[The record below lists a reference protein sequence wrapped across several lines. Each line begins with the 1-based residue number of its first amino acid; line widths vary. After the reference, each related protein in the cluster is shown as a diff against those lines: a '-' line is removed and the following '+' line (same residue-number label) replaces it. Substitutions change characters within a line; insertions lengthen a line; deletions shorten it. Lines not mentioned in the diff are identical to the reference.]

1 MQVVASSEALESVS
15 CDTLVIGAT
24 RDAETA
30 VLAPGSEPLDAAL
43 DGYLSQY
50 LQEVS
55 FKAGRGELITLPG
68 FGRVAAKSITVAG
81 LGEDPDE
88 DSVRGVAGSAA
99 RSLGERSVVAS
110 TLHLATGAA
119 SSAGAEAE
127 GFLLGSY
134 RFTAFKSDPHPSKI
148 QRFILL
154 GSPAEDALAR
164 GVARAEA
171 TILARD
177 LINEPAGSL
186 TPEVLAERVR
196 EIADVSELEVTVL
209 DAEALASQGFG
220 GIVGVGQGSAHPP
233 CLILLRYTPT
243 QARTK
248 ITLIG
253 KGITFDSGGLSIK
266 PAASMEEMKTDMAG
280 AGAVIG
286 ALSACSRLG
295 VKAEVTGVIAAAEN
309 MVSSRSFRPGDVLRH
324 YGGKT
329 TEVTNTD
336 AEGRLVLA
344 DALAYCSEQSPS
356 VMVDVATLTGA
367 IKVALGSK
375 AVGLFSNDDTL
386 ASEIEQA
393 ASSSGERVWRLPLY
407 DDYLKELDSDVAD
420 HKNSGGRW
428 GGSIIAAM
436 FLKQFV
442 GPGIRWAHLDIAG
455 AARSAAAYDEVSKGG
470 TGIATRTLISLL
482 ERDPLEDRESS
493 QRSARG
499 SREQSGSGG

>member
-1 MQVVASSEALESVS
+1 MQVVASTEAVESVS
-15 CDTLVIGAT
+15 CDTLLIGAM

-30 VLAPGSEPLDAAL
+30 VLAPGSEAADKAL
-43 DGYLSQY
+43 DGYLTQY

-55 FKAGRGELITLPG
+55 YKADRGELVTLPS
-68 FGRVAAKSITVAG
+68 FGRIAAKSITVAG
-81 LGEDPDE
+81 LGLAPDE

-99 RSLGERSVVAS
+99 RGLGERSVVAS
-110 TLHLATGAA
+110 TLHLATG
-119 SSAGAEAE
+119 SAGAAAE

-148 QRFILL
+148 QRLILL
-154 GSPAEDALAR
+154 GDPSEEALFKAM
-164 GVARAEA
+164 ARAEA
-171 TILARD
+171 TMLARD

-196 EIADVSELEVTVL
+196 DIADVSGLRATVL
-209 DAEALASQGFG
+209 DAEALAAQGFG
-220 GIVGVGQGSAHPP
+220 GIVGVGQGSARPP
-233 CLILLRYTPT
+233 CLILLSYAPSQPT
-243 QARTK
+243 TK

-266 PAASMEEMKTDMAG
+266 PAAGMEDMKTDMAG

-286 ALSACSRLG
+286 ALSACTRLG

-309 MVSSRSFRPGDVLRH
+309 MVSSTSFRPGDVLRH

-344 DALAYCSEQSPS
+344 DALAYSSEQSPS
-356 VMVDVATLTGA
+356 AMVDVATLTGA

-386 ASEIEQA
+386 ASEIEA
-393 ASSSGERVWRLPLY
+393 AATTSGERVWRLPLY
-407 DDYLKELDSDVAD
+407 DDYLKELDSEVAD
-420 HKNSGGRW
+420 YKNSGGRW

-436 FLKQFV
+436 YLKQFV
-442 GPGIRWAHLDIAG
+442 GPGIPWAHLDIAG
-455 AARSAAAYDEVSKGG
+455 AARSTSAYDEVSKGG
-470 TGIATRTLISLL
+470 TGIATRTLISFL
-482 ERDPLEDRESS
+482 EGQNE
-493 QRSARG
+493 RSDGG
-499 SREQSGSGG
+499 SRE

>member
-1 MQVVASSEALESVS
+1 LQVVASTEAIESVS
-15 CDTLVIGAT
+15 CDTLLIGAT
-24 RDAETA
+24 RVAGRV

-43 DGYLSQY
+43 DGYLSRY

-55 FKAGRGELITLPG
+55 YKAGHGELVTFPS
-68 FGRVAAKSITVAG
+68 FGRIAAKSITVAG

-99 RSLGERSVVAS
+99 GSLGERSVVAS
-110 TLHLATGAA
+110 TLQLATGAA
-119 SSAGAEAE
+119 SSAGAAAE

-148 QRFILL
+148 QRLILL
-154 GSPAEDALAR
+154 GGASEDTLSR

-171 TILARD
+171 TMLARD
-177 LINEPAGSL
+177 LTNEPAGSL
-186 TPEVLAERVR
+186 TPEALAERVR
-196 EIADVSELEVTVL
+196 GIADATGLQATVL

-220 GIVGVGQGSAHPP
+220 GIVGVGQGSARPP

-243 QARTK
+243 EPTTK

-286 ALSACSRLG
+286 ALSACTRLS
-295 VKAEVTGVIAAAEN
+295 VRAEVTGVIAAAEN
-309 MVSSRSFRPGDVLRH
+309 MVSSTSFRPGDVIRH

-344 DALAYCSEQSPS
+344 DALAYSSEQNPS
-356 VMVDVATLTGA
+356 AMVDVATLTGA

-386 ASEIEQA
+386 ASEIESA
-393 ASSSGERVWRLPLY
+393 ASTSGERVWRLPLY
-407 DDYLKELDSDVAD
+407 EDYLKELDSDVAD

-436 FLKQFV
+436 FLTQFV
-442 GPGIRWAHLDIAG
+442 GPGIPWAHLDIAG
-455 AARSAAAYDEVSKGG
+455 AARSASAYDEVSKGG
-470 TGIATRTLISLL
+470 TGVSTRTLISFL
-482 ERDPLEDRESS
+482 ERQD
-493 QRSARG
+493 QRSAGG
-499 SREQSGSGG
+499 SREPGG

>member
-30 VLAPGSEPLDAAL
+30 VLAPGSEPMDAAL

-99 RSLGERSVVAS
+99 RSLGERPVVAS

-164 GVARAEA
+164 GVTRAEA

-196 EIADVSELEVTVL
+196 EIADVSGLEVTVL

-220 GIVGVGQGSAHPP
+220 GIVGVGQGSARPP

-243 QARTK
+243 QARTN

-266 PAASMEEMKTDMAG
+266 PAASMEDMKTDMAG

-295 VKAEVTGVIAAAEN
+295 VKAVVTGVIAAAEN

-386 ASEIEQA
+386 ASEIEEA

-482 ERDPLEDRESS
+482 ERDPFEDRENRVSDPL
-493 QRSARG
+493 
-499 SREQSGSGG
+499 

>member
-1 MQVVASSEALESVS
+1 LQVVASTEAVESVS
-15 CDTLVIGAT
+15 CDALLIGAT

-30 VLAPGSEPLDAAL
+30 VLAPGSEAADRAL
-43 DGYLSQY
+43 DGYLTQY

-55 FKAGRGELITLPG
+55 YKAGRGELVTLPS
-68 FGRVAAKSITVAG
+68 FGQVAAKSITVAG

-110 TLHLATGAA
+110 TLHLATGSA
-119 SSAGAEAE
+119 SAAGAAAE

-134 RFTAFKSDPHPSKI
+134 RFTAFKSDPHPSKT
-148 QRFILL
+148 QRLILL
-154 GSPAEDALAR
+154 GGPPEDALAR

-171 TILARD
+171 TMLARD
-177 LINEPAGSL
+177 LTNEPAGSL

-196 EIADVSELEVTVL
+196 EIADVSGLEATVL
-209 DAEALASQGFG
+209 DAEALAAQGFG
-220 GIVGVGQGSAHPP
+220 GIVGVGQGSARPP
-233 CLILLRYTPT
+233 CLILLRYAPENPT
-243 QARTK
+243 TK

-280 AGAVIG
+280 AAAVIG
-286 ALSACSRLG
+286 ALSACTRVG
-295 VKAEVTGVIAAAEN
+295 VKADVTGVIAAAEN

-324 YGGKT
+324 YGGMT

-344 DALAYCSEQSPS
+344 DVLAYSSEQSPS
-356 VMVDVATLTGA
+356 AMVDIATLTGA

-386 ASEIEQA
+386 ASEIEAA
-393 ASSSGERVWRLPLY
+393 ASSSGERLWRLPLY
-407 DDYLKELDSDVAD
+407 EDYLKELDSDVAD
-420 HKNSGGRW
+420 LKNSGGRW

-442 GPGIRWAHLDIAG
+442 APGIRWAHLDIAG
-455 AARSAAAYDEVSKGG
+455 AARSASAYDEVGKGG
-470 TGIATRTLISLL
+470 TGIATRTLISYL
-482 ERDPLEDRESS
+482 ERQN
-493 QRSARG
+493 QRSAG
-499 SREQSGSGG
+499 SRD

>member
-1 MQVVASSEALESVS
+1 MASTEAIESVS
-15 CDTLVIGAT
+15 CDTLLIGAT
-24 RDAETA
+24 RVAGRV

-55 FKAGRGELITLPG
+55 YKAGHGELVTFPS
-68 FGRVAAKSITVAG
+68 FGRIAAKSITVAG

-99 RSLGERSVVAS
+99 GSLGERSVVAS
-110 TLHLATGAA
+110 TLQLATGAA
-119 SSAGAEAE
+119 SSAGAAAE

-148 QRFILL
+148 QRLILL
-154 GSPAEDALAR
+154 GGASEDTLSR

-171 TILARD
+171 TMLARD
-177 LINEPAGSL
+177 LTNEPAGSL
-186 TPEVLAERVR
+186 TPEALAERVR
-196 EIADVSELEVTVL
+196 GIADATGLQATVL

-220 GIVGVGQGSAHPP
+220 GIVGVGQGSARPP

-243 QARTK
+243 EPTTK

-286 ALSACSRLG
+286 ALSACTRLS
-295 VKAEVTGVIAAAEN
+295 VRAEVTGVIAAAEN
-309 MVSSRSFRPGDVLRH
+309 MVSSTSFRPGDVIRH

-344 DALAYCSEQSPS
+344 DALAYSSEQNPS
-356 VMVDVATLTGA
+356 AMVDVATLTGA

-386 ASEIEQA
+386 ASEIESA
-393 ASSSGERVWRLPLY
+393 ASTSGERVWRLPLY
-407 DDYLKELDSDVAD
+407 EDYLKELDSDVAD

-436 FLKQFV
+436 FLTQFV
-442 GPGIRWAHLDIAG
+442 GPGIPWA
-455 AARSAAAYDEVSKGG
+455 
-470 TGIATRTLISLL
+470 
-482 ERDPLEDRESS
+482 
-493 QRSARG
+493 
-499 SREQSGSGG
+499 